1 MNSSKIKVLL
11 FLIGILLVTNLAL
24 LLFFVLGK
32 GGKDDSPGK
41 RPSHDRS
48 SMMRTF
54 LKDSVGFSE
63 QQLAQFDQ
71 LRQKNREDMKPLFEE
86 MRQSK
91 LAFYNLLKQP
101 GTPDSVSQAA
111 ANLMAEKQMAVD
123 MAFYKNFQNIR
134 SLCTPEQQAK
144 YDTLVQQIIK
154 RMISPPRKGDSK
166 QKKDSTDKKKT

>member
-1 MNSSKIKVLL
+1 MNSSRIKVLL
-11 FLIGILLVTNLAL
+11 FLIGILLVTNLVL
-24 LLFFVLGK
+24 LLFFVLD
-32 GGKDDSPGK
+32 KDDKAPGK
-41 RPSHDRS
+41 RPQHTDRAQ
-48 SMMRTF
+48 MMRTF

-63 QQLAQFDQ
+63 QQLTQFDQ
-71 LRQKNREDMKPLFEE
+71 IREKNREDMKPLFEE

-123 MAFYKNFQNIR
+123 MAFYKNFETIR

-144 YDTLVQQIIK
+144 YDTLVQQIVR
-154 RMISPPRKGDSK
+154 RMIGPPRKGDSK
-166 QKKDSTDKKKT
+166 QKKDDAEKKK